1 MSATA
6 ASECFHC
13 GERIGADANIRA
25 RVRDGQT
32 WRERAVCCQGCK
44 AVAELIDGAGLA
56 DYYRLRNAPG
66 QRPDERSRDPYRLYD
81 RPELLDELTRIDNGV
96 RTATLILDG
105 MGCAA
110 CGWLI
115 DRMLRRES
123 GVCAVN
129 VNVATA
135 RVHVRWSPG
144 ELDFSQVLAA
154 IARLG
159 YRPHP
164 LTARAAGDA
173 MQAERHS
180 ALKRL
185 AVATFGMMQV
195 MMFAVA
201 LYAADFGPQTMDAPL
216 RAYLRI
222 VSALCATPVLFYA
235 GWPLLI
241 GAWRAVR
248 AGGVTMDVPVAAGLL
263 LAYIPSVWHTFTQRG
278 EVYFDSVVM
287 FVFFLGVARFVEMW
301 ARHRTGDVT
310 EALARLVPLTA
321 HRICAGDSVEDI
333 ATTEIAVGDE
343 LLVRVGETAPADGV
357 VLQGSTLIDES
368 MLTGE
373 AAGVVCQPGYLLAA
387 GVINLQAPVRMRVT
401 AIGNATAL
409 SGVVRLLERAQAQ
422 KPPQQA
428 AADRMAAWFLQR
440 VLVGAGLVAT
450 LWLFVDPTR
459 VLPVTLSVLVATC
472 PCALSLAMPTTIAA
486 ATAALARRGVLVTRA
501 GALEALAGVTHV
513 AFDKTGTLTHGD
525 LTVERCEPLREV
537 SRERCQAVAAALE
550 RSSEHPIARA
560 FTALD
565 SSATAHDVHV
575 LPGVG
580 VEGAV
585 DGKRYRI
592 GRRETLS
599 DDSRAI
605 YLSDDAGEL
614 AAFYLSDRLRDEA
627 PQVVAELHDL
637 GLSSAL
643 LSGDAQE
650 PVERAAQ
657 ATGVEQSHARQSPDD
672 KLTYMQALAQQG
684 ERTLMIGDGVN
695 DAPVL
700 QGATVSVAMARAS
713 SLAKV
718 SSDIVLVG
726 DALGA
731 LPEAIRIARR
741 ARNIARQNLGWSVV
755 YNFVALAAAAVGW
768 LPPWLAAVGMSA
780 SSMVVVTNALRVD
793 FRIGRRSRASTQALV
808 GAPSLGA
815 TWSAVER

>member
-1 MSATA
+1 MSAST

-13 GERIGADANIRA
+13 GEPIAANVSIRA
-25 RVRDGQT
+25 RLRDGQA

-66 QRPDERSRDPYRLYD
+66 QRPEERARDPYRLYD
-81 RPELLDELTRIDNGV
+81 RPELLNELTRIENGE
-96 RTATLILDG
+96 RSATLILDG

-144 ELDFSQVLAA
+144 QLDFSQVLAA
-154 IARLG
+154 IARMG

-173 MQAERHS
+173 MHAERHR

-201 LYAADFGPQTMDAPL
+201 LYAADFDGPQAMDATM

-222 VSALCATPVLFYA
+222 ASALCATPVLFYA

-241 GAWRAVR
+241 GAWRAWR
-248 AGGVTMDVPVAAGLL
+248 ARSMTMDAPVALGLL
-263 LAYIPSVWHTFTQRG
+263 LAYVPSIWHTFTQRG

-287 FVFFLGVARFVEMW
+287 FIFFLGVARFVEMW

-310 EALARLVPLTA
+310 EALARLVPFTA
-321 HRICAGDSVEDI
+321 HRICAGDAVEDI
-333 ATTEIAVGDE
+333 ATTEIAVGDV

-357 VLQGSTLIDES
+357 VLQGSSLVDES

-373 AAGVVCQPGYLLAA
+373 ASGVLCQPGHTLAA
-387 GVINLQAPVRMRVT
+387 GAINLQAPVRIRVT
-401 AIGNATAL
+401 AFGNATAL
-409 SGVVRLLERAQAQ
+409 AGIVRLLERAQAD
-422 KPPQQA
+422 KPPQQVD
-428 AADRMAAWFLQR
+428 ADRMAAWFLQR
-440 VLVGAGLVAT
+440 VLIGAGAVAA
-450 LWLFVDPTR
+450 LWLFIDPSR

-525 LTVERCEPLREV
+525 LSVERSEPLRDV
-537 SRERCQAVAAALE
+537 SRARCQAIAAALE

-565 SSATAHDVHV
+565 SSATASDVRV

-580 VEGAV
+580 VEGLV
-585 DGKRYRI
+585 DGKHYRI
-592 GRRETLS
+592 GRRAALS

-605 YLSDDAGEL
+605 YLSDDVGEL

-627 PQVVAELHDL
+627 PQVVAQLQEL

-643 LSGDAQE
+643 LSGDAHE
-650 PVERAAQ
+650 PVARAAHVC
-657 ATGVEQSHARQSPDD
+657 GIGRFFARQSPAE
-672 KLTYMQALAQQG
+672 KLAYMQVRAQQG
-684 ERTLMIGDGVN
+684 ERTLMVGDGVN

-726 DALGA
+726 DALNA

-741 ARNIARQNLGWSVV
+741 AQRIARQNLRWAVV
-755 YNFVALAAAAVGW
+755 YNFVALSAAAIGW

-780 SSMVVVTNALRVD
+780 SSIVVVTNALRLD
-793 FRIGRRSRASTQALV
+793 FRIAGRGARARTQHFAV
-808 GAPSLGA
+808 ARATHSLIG
-815 TWSAVER
+815 